1 MADANADADADDGS
15 VASDETASTVDER
28 DIRGGGG
35 SGNDGTPSE
44 EEDEDGLDGSGS
56 GDGGGPAFRVREV
69 ACGDSILV
77 VMDISLPPVGRPGGK
92 ARLGAYLFLR
102 QCEELLYGSVS
113 GSYTGALHMAVK
125 VTIFRGIIRTNNN
138 PAILTQL

>member
-35 SGNDGTPSE
+35 SGDDGTPSE
-44 EEDEDGLDGSGS
+44 EEEDEP
-56 GDGGGPAFRVREV
+56 DGGGGGCGGGPVFRVREV

-92 ARLGAYLFLR
+92 ARLGSFLFLR
-102 QCEELLYGSVS
+102 QCEEMLYGSVS

>member
-35 SGNDGTPSE
+35 SGDDGTPSE
-44 EEDEDGLDGSGS
+44 EEEDEP
-56 GDGGGPAFRVREV
+56 DGGGGGCGGGPVFRVREV
-69 ACGDSILV
+69 ACGDAILV

-92 ARLGAYLFLR
+92 ARLGSFLFLR
-102 QCEELLYGSVS
+102 QCEEMLYGSVS